1 MWTYY
6 AFCFPTL
13 LLGTVKN
20 KKRNQPFIAFDLKG
34 FTFSF
39 IFPLFLLVHC
49 NIIFLKDLSCFLI
62 FDGEINLK
70 SEYKFQFLRG
80 LDFHFELFFSLY
92 HFFITT
98 PPAPPPPPW
107 SPWVSPHHFFLIV
120 SSRCRNCVRLSF
132 VWFLANVSHMEV
144 NEWQIMNTGE

>member
-70 SEYKFQFLRG
+70 SEYKFQFLHG

-92 HFFITT
+92 HFFIT
-98 PPAPPPPPW
+98 PPP
-107 SPWVSPHHFFLIV
+107 HHHHLGLPGYLLTIFFDCKHMVQKLCQTFFCMIP
-120 SSRCRNCVRLSF
+120 SKCV
-132 VWFLANVSHMEV
+132 
-144 NEWQIMNTGE
+144 TYGG